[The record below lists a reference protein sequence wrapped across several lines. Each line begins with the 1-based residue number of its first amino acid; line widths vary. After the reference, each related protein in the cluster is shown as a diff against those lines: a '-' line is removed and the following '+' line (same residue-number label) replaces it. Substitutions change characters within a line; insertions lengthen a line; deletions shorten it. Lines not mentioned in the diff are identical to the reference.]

1 MRDESFKIRLKNLPL
16 KEKLILIG
24 SFFTLIGVFFPWYAD
39 MDKFQTGDVFLGIT
53 GPLYLTGLIVLLT
66 AGSSFG
72 LIMMKLNGT
81 SFSKLS
87 IKEYQVHMIL
97 GGISLLML
105 VIANSVFFHSK
116 FGTNLTEKSMGI
128 GMMMSFA
135 GLLITA
141 FGSAL
146 MIRSSEVNFDE
157 EGRLDP
163 LIDLKERTQQDLD
176 PEMKSM
182 LQDDFDSQESLND
195 LIETHNKTDNDNRF

>member
-24 SFFTLIGVFFPWYAD
+24 SFVTFISVFFPWYAD
-39 MDKFQTGDVFLGIT
+39 MDKFQTGDMFLGIT
-53 GPLYLTGLIVLLT
+53 GPLYLTGLIVLL
-66 AGSSFG
+66 SSGASF
-72 LIMMKLNGT
+72 LFIMMKLKGKI
-81 SFSKLS
+81 FRDLP
-87 IKEYQVHMIL
+87 IKEYQLHML
-97 GGISLLML
+97 FGGIALLML

-128 GMMMSFA
+128 GMIMSFM

-146 MIRSSEVNFDE
+146 MIKSKEVDFDA
-157 EGRLDP
+157 EGKLDP

-176 PEMKSM
+176 PSM
-182 LQDDFDSQESLND
+182 NEILQDDLETHDTLND
-195 LIETHNKTDNDNRF
+195 LIETPNKTDDANRF